1 MTSSSNRKLNF
12 PARHAK
18 AINMLTSALDRKRFW
33 HVLPDDESDIAQAI
47 NLLDNQTKI
56 ILPSTSS
63 LDEFLNEHPFVYLCT
78 TADLETIATFDSTTR
93 LLWSNKAGSEKF
105 KLSEGK
111 EQAEALSFAGLQG
124 WRLPSEREL
133 ETFAMHK
140 LNPHQE
146 GEDGLSAGE
155 STTNSWLTST
165 SVHRIPVDHIWRE
178 NKKSG
183 CIFACHE
190 IWQKSSPQKMLLDL
204 AMQGWILTSPD
215 HDTFTATPDSS
226 WSELS
231 SEELINTVFDKN
243 LQLLATE
250 PNEPTTRRHRRTQQQ
265 VRGQRLA
272 TEPNEPT
279 TLIGSQGFETLIA
292 SISSAL
298 DLLGFRTN
306 TISLKSLKT
315 IIHEPFIDIDHTP
328 CRLPKLDATQL
339 ADPDKGLWELWGED
353 TAQLKSH
360 DLVARDP
367 GQDVQWR
374 AIAID
379 FGTSSTVVASETPT
393 GGRELLRIGV
403 RDFYQAV
410 QPQHFENPTV
420 LECLD
425 FPAFHTAWTAN
436 AYRPELNWD
445 WMRAA
450 HEAQASFRDN
460 PGDTQVLAS
469 IMPRLKQWALRSE
482 RNRIRFSDRQGNE
495 IEVPPLSDRNPV
507 RGQPLP
513 ASTQDPFDP
522 IELYAWYLG
531 MAINWRGRGL
541 FLKYYLSFPV
551 KYERNVK
558 DCILA
563 SFRRGLQRSLPQTLI
578 EHHPHLLNDFE
589 VSDLASEPAAYV
601 AAALP
606 HLQIEP
612 TDEGVPYAVF
622 DFGGGTSDF
631 DFGLLRWAND
641 EEDAQ
646 GYERV
651 YEHLASSGD
660 NYLGGENLLEHLV
673 FESFRYNLDTL
684 RQSRIQFTLPLDA
697 QPFAGSEAF
706 LANTQAAQTN
716 SVMLAAKLRSFLEE
730 EEPNLPAQIKLD
742 LINADG
748 EKQPCELLLDTQALD
763 NVLAG
768 KIRKGAEAFLAE
780 LARIQPQFPSQAPIH
795 LLLAGNGCRSRYI
808 SDLFDTEGNQWA
820 ELLQQ
825 AFGDAA
831 PEIIVHSPLP
841 IDETNPHAPTAKT
854 GVALGLLR
862 VAPGKNVLLKNHVHA
877 QHDGQAP
884 FAWFVGRLR
893 RGRLEPE
900 LSPETTYGEWREL
913 GPLQAG
919 IFYLYATTSP
929 RARSGIPEGDPEL
942 SMQRLSFPGADEGSK
957 VFAKASAPN
966 LIELVA
972 RRDAPTDKT
981 QDAPKR
987 VMLE

>member
-1 MTSSSNRKLNF
+1 MTSPAIKSRNGGFDLAARQTEYLEKLTSRLDQDRF
-12 PARHAK
+12 WYILPIDEIDTAK
-18 AINMLTSALDRKRFW
+18 AIGIFDS
-33 HVLPDDESDIAQAI
+33 
-47 NLLDNQTKI
+47 QTRL
-56 ILPSTSS
+56 ILPPPQKIN
-63 LDEFLNEHPFVYLCT
+63 EFLSKHPFAYLCS
-78 TADLETIATFDSTTR
+78 ASSQTILATLQSSSR
-93 LLWSNKAGSEKF
+93 ILWYNDAGIGELS
-105 KLSEGK
+105 LSEG
-111 EQAEALSFAGLQG
+111 EERVSEIRAAGLHG
-124 WRLPSEREL
+124 WRLPTKDELKEFATTPENPHRQGNEYRLAIEAHTNSFKSSVIKNIFNPTSETGIGAYRWLTTEGCCDIDNNCWNISERD
-133 ETFAMHK
+133 AY
-140 LNPHQE
+140 
-146 GEDGLSAGE
+146 
-155 STTNSWLTST
+155 
-165 SVHRIPVDHIWRE
+165 
-178 NKKSG
+178 
-183 CIFACHE
+183 IFACHSIWKAADHQTMTADLIMFGWTLMAPSGE
-190 IWQKSSPQKMLLDL
+190 I
-204 AMQGWILTSPD
+204 
-215 HDTFTATPDSS
+215 FETAAETR
-226 WSELS
+226 WSNLS
-231 SEELINTVFDKN
+231 SEDLF
-243 LQLLATE
+243 
-250 PNEPTTRRHRRTQQQ
+250 
-265 VRGQRLA
+265 
-272 TEPNEPT
+272 
-279 TLIGSQGFETLIA
+279 
-292 SISSAL
+292 SAL
-298 DLLGFRTN
+298 KNEGLKLISADDTN
-306 TISLKSLKT
+306 KESAITGALKAVLDK
-315 IIHEPFIDIDHTP
+315 HLIDIDYTP
-328 CRLPKLDATQL
+328 CRLPKLEAAQL
-339 ADPDKGLWELWGED
+339 SDPEKGLWELWGED
-353 TAQLKSH
+353 AALLKSH
-360 DLVARDP
+360 ELVARDP

-374 AIAID
+374 AVAID
-379 FGTSSTVVASETPT
+379 FGTSSTVVASETPN

-420 LECLD
+420 LECLN
-425 FPAFHTAWTAN
+425 FPAFHAAWTSG
-436 AYRPELNWD
+436 AYRPELDWN

-482 RNRIRFSDRQGNE
+482 RNRIRLNDRQGNE

-513 ASTQDPFDP
+513 VSSKDPFDP

-551 KYERNVK
+551 KYERKVK

-589 VSDLASEPAAYV
+589 VNDLASEPAAYV

-673 FESFRYNLDTL
+673 FESFRCNLDTL
-684 RQSRIQFTLPLDA
+684 RQARVQFTLPLDA

-716 SVMLAAKLRSFLEE
+716 SVMLAAKLRPFLED
-730 EEPNLPAQIKLD
+730 EEPNLPTQIKLD

-748 EKQPCELLLDTQALD
+748 EKKPCELLLDIQALD
-763 NVLAG
+763 DILAG
-768 KIRKGAEAFLAE
+768 RIRKGAEAFLAE
-780 LARIQPQFPSQAPIH
+780 LARIQPRFPSQAPIH

-808 SDLFDTEGNQWA
+808 RDLFDTEGDQWA
-820 ELLQQ
+820 ELIQQ
-825 AFGDAA
+825 AFGEAA
-831 PEIIVHSPLP
+831 PEIIVHPPLP

-877 QHDGQAP
+877 QHNGQAP

-893 RGRLEPE
+893 RGRLEPG
-900 LSPETTYGEWREL
+900 LSPDTTYGEWREL

-942 SMQRLSFPGADEGSK
+942 NMQRLSFPGADEGSK
-957 VFAKASAPN
+957 VFARTSGPN

-972 RRDAPTDKT
+972 SREIPTDKA
-981 QDAPKR
+981 QEAPKR
-987 VMLE
+987 VVLE